1 MRNMIKI
8 IYETNTEIIAILAIL
23 FNTAAGRPLMGA
35 AYGAAVFDTWPAV
48 SYN

>member
-8 IYETNTEIIAILAIL
+8 MYEMNTEIIAILAVL
-23 FNTAAGRPLMGA
+23 FKTAAGRPLM
-35 AYGAAVFDTWPAV
+35 GAAVFDTWPAV